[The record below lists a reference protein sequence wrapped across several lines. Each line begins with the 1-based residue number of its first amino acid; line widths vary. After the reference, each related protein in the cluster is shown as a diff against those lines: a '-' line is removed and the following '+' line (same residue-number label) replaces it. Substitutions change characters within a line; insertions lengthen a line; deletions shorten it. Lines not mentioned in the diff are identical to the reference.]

1 MTILQEILAV
11 KKDEVKRLRRRFQ
24 LRSFTDFEFFA
35 TACLPLA
42 DALQN
47 ETALAII
54 AEIKKAS
61 PSKGTIRDD
70 FNHLSI
76 AEQYLQ
82 NGADAISILTDQ
94 TFFQGDIRYLD
105 EVARI
110 KSVPLLRKDFIID
123 EYQVFEAK
131 AYGADAILLIA
142 EALSAVQIGE
152 LTAAAGE
159 LGLQTLLELHSAS
172 QLKKIDFA
180 RNRIIGVNNRNLEDF
195 SVEVQTT
202 VDLAGHLPAGI
213 ILISESGISSKAEIE
228 ILKSSRVTAIL
239 VGEHLMK
246 AANIPA
252 ALNELRAWCQ
262 HEG

>member
-11 KKDEVKRLRRRFQ
+11 KRDEVKLLRRRFQ

-35 TACLPLA
+35 TPCLSFA
-42 DALQN
+42 EALKK
-47 ETALAII
+47 ESAIAII

-61 PSKGTIRDD
+61 PSKGAIRDD

-82 NGADAISILTDQ
+82 NGTDAISILTDR
-94 TFFQGDIRYLD
+94 TFFQGDIRYLND
-105 EVARI
+105 IARI

-202 VDLAGHLPAGI
+202 VDLAGHLPAST
-213 ILISESGISSKAEIE
+213 ILVSESGISSKTEIE
-228 ILKSSRVTAIL
+228 ILKSSRVNAIL
-239 VGEHLMK
+239 VGEYLIK